1 MTKLQTTILPGIRNS
16 SDSNMYNCGGTWFW
30 GSALKYMQFKVVEG
44 VSDVMVR
51 PNDTKGHTETGL
63 KFKDSSER
71 MEKPGIEHTIP
82 GLHDEKI
89 FQYNTDDSGSRS

>member
-1 MTKLQTTILPGIRNS
+1 
-16 SDSNMYNCGGTWFW
+16 
-30 GSALKYMQFKVVEG
+30 MQFKVVEG

-63 KFKDSSER
+63 KFKGLSER
-71 MEKPGIEHTIP
+71 MENPGVEQTIP

-89 FQYNTDDSGSRS
+89 F